1 MDLQQVGKLVLALG
15 IGVVVVGLL
24 LVVLGGNNFI
34 QNLFSA
40 GTIRFEGNGFTCI
53 VPIIAS
59 ILISI
64 VLTVVLNIVIR
75 MINK

>member
-24 LVVLGGNNFI
+24 LVIFGGNNFI

-40 GTIRFEGNGFTCI
+40 GTIRVEGNSFTCI

-59 ILISI
+59 ILLSI

-75 MINK
+75 MMNK